1 MADLV
6 PHPLPQRQR
15 RRRKQTTNNE
25 IVEINVEPQNAG
37 TVNATRLPNTR
48 RRQRRQR
55 RKINGLPVFGPWL
68 PRRPRP
74 ATRLR
79 RAIKREIKKEGL
91 EGPKVSVQQRVS
103 STFGLVGPNKS
114 GNVELELNFFL
125 HPSLA
130 KEANDGTSFGPV
142 QALAAQYALWK
153 LKYLRLTFT
162 PMVGASAVSGTVVRA
177 SLNLSQSPGGTN
189 WSGLGTRQH
198 IDMHPGQTAV
208 FHLRGDQIGGP
219 RDGGWWLT
227 DTNEEGSQSA
237 GPIIEV
243 HTLGK
248 TESTFQAKD
257 WESPLFIV
265 EGVGIWQFANY
276 QVKPALGMLERR
288 QETVDTKIS
297 ADAGSPL
304 VMELPLDATV
314 TKFMMD
320 MEPETRATPA
330 TNSVGETIFQIV
342 DVGADL
348 ARKYAPPPFGWLIS
362 GGWWFLKRVFGRNT
376 RDNTASF
383 YVYASLADAQNN
395 KPAIAGPTAQTQSG
409 TVRADIIVT
418 QMNAPNV
425 GPQPTTVAQGR
436 AAVPVPLEEGVFRIH
451 SEMYPMEF
459 VEWSGAGGAFPSSF
473 IVGSLKDGSVSGKK
487 YLKTA
492 WYVTN
497 QKIYATQPDQPSR
510 SGSFLHTVYKLINP
524 RFTDKTGNLEY
535 IPPEPQ
541 SGAFVYFGN
550 PSSEATYQYLG
561 DVVATGAITGE
572 KAYLQMVLTLFKAKI
587 QRPESVESNDVSL
600 YRANQGG
607 STGSQRA
614 MVSFKKVT
622 VSDNPNVRMLS
633 IQQDDYFLGVS
644 FAGGTSAPSNVIQTL
659 TGTNVEVSTSFL
671 FTSAEITDSFF
682 RLDSVAGHPILKPF
696 AVPYG
701 LSGNLFATFSADLN
715 MVYAKPTSVTEL
727 LSQLR
732 ELNVQFSPE
741 RVEAITSSE
750 SDTDSDSDVE
760 PYTEAIK
767 EYLTVLLNDGR
778 LPNRAEIHYRAG
790 DYHLAYQVYKES

>member
-1 MADLV
+1 MADAS
-6 PHPLPQRQR
+6 PRPQRQR
-15 RRRKQTTNNE
+15 RQKRKQNNNTE

-37 TVNATRLPNTR
+37 TVNANRQPNTR

-55 RKINGLPVFGPWL
+55 RRINGLPVFGPWL
-68 PRRPRP
+68 PRGPRP

-153 LKYLRLTFT
+153 LKFLRLTFT

-257 WESPLFIV
+257 WTSPLFIV
-265 EGVGIWQFANY
+265 EGVGVWQFANY

-288 QETVDTKIS
+288 QEEVEVGLS
-297 ADAGSPL
+297 ADAGSPI
-304 VMELPLDATV
+304 VMELPLDAAV

-362 GGWWFLKRVFGRNT
+362 GGWWFLKRVFGRST

-383 YVYASLADAQNN
+383 YVYASLADAQND
-395 KPAIAGPTAQTQSG
+395 KPAIAGPTSQSPTG
-409 TVRADIIVT
+409 KVTADIIVT

-425 GPQPTTVAQGR
+425 GPQPSSVPQGR
-436 AAVPVPLEEGVFRIH
+436 SAVPVPLEEGTFRLH
-451 SEMYPMEF
+451 TEMYPMEF
-459 VEWSGAGGAFPSSF
+459 IEWVENAGAYPSSY
-473 IVGSLKDGSVSGKK
+473 IVGDFKSATVSSKT

-497 QKIYATQPDQPSR
+497 KKLYAVAPEQPSKDT
-510 SGSFLHTVYKLINP
+510 GSFLHTVYKLIKP
-524 RFTDKTGNLEY
+524 RFTDKSGNIEF

-541 SGAFVYFGN
+541 SGAHVYFGN
-550 PSSEATYQYLG
+550 PSSESNYQYLG

-572 KAYLQMVLTLFKAKI
+572 KSYLQMVLTLFKSRIK
-587 QRPESVESNDVSL
+587 RPESLEPTDVSL
-600 YRANQGG
+600 IRANQGG
-607 STGSQRA
+607 TTGTLRS
-614 MVSFKKVT
+614 MVSFKKLAST
-622 VSDNPNVRMLS
+622 TGSKVRMLS
-633 IQQDDYFLGVS
+633 MDVDEYYLGVT
-644 FAGGTSAPSNVIQTL
+644 FAGGASATTPVIQNL
-659 TGTNVEVSTSFL
+659 TGTRVEISTSFL
-671 FTSAEITDSFF
+671 FSSGGDTTDSFF
-682 RLDSVAGHPILKPF
+682 RLDSVSGFPILKPL

-715 MVYAKPTSVTEL
+715 LNYIKPTPITEL
-727 LSQLR
+727 LQQLH
-732 ELNVQFSPE
+732 ELNVQFQPPE
-741 RVEAITSSE
+741 HSGCE
-750 SDTDSDSDVE
+750 DSDSDVE
-760 PYTEAIK
+760 AYDEALK
-767 EYLTVLLNDGR
+767 EYLTVLFNDGR
-778 LPNRAEIHYRAG
+778 LPNRSEIHYREG
-790 DYHLAYQVYKES
+790 DYASAYKAYKGI